1 MEQTTVTA
9 LLDAYNRLQ
18 EIVFDLYAEYEKAMQ
33 IENYADASLLEARA
47 ERLFEE
53 AESIIIVIQEQT
65 NG

>member
-1 MEQTTVTA
+1 MEQTTLTA
-9 LLDAYNRLQ
+9 LLDAYDRLQ

-33 IENYADASLLEARA
+33 NGKYADASLLEARA

-53 AESIIIVIQEQT
+53 AEAIIAVIREQT

>member
-1 MEQTTVTA
+1 MEQTTVVA

-18 EIVFDLYAEYEKAMQ
+18 EIIFDLYAEYEKAMQ
-33 IENYADASLLEARA
+33 NQNYADASLLETRA

-53 AESIIIVIQEQT
+53 AESIILVIREQT